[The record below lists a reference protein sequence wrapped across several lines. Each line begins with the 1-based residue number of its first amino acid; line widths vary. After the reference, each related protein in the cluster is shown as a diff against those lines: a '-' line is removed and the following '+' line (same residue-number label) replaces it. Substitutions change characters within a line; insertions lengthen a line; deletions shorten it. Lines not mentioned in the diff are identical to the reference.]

1 MATFANL
8 SDIISTTIQSRS
20 GNLADNVTK
29 NNALLMKMKE
39 RGNVK
44 PFSGGNVILEEIMYN
59 DAATQN
65 AASYSGYDTIDI
77 TPNSP
82 ISAAQFDI
90 KQRLRDAAKQR

>member
-65 AASYSGYDTIDI
+65 VTVPTPFVI
-77 TPNSP
+77 TGVL
-82 ISAAQFDI
+82 
-90 KQRLRDAAKQR
+90 KQAPVTEWICAE